1 MNREAFNKALM
12 SFGVTS
18 YVIYGDVTDETSYKQ
33 NVKETVGINTET
45 NESILSEE
53 PSISW
58 SLLEPKYLEEINRVP
73 FEQLREMR
81 NYYLSKCDWT
91 RMDDNQLSEFRKLE
105 WEEYRQKLRELPSIS
120 SPKLNQ
126 NGMLDMSSIDW
137 PVPPS

>member
-1 MNREAFNKALM
+1 MNREALNKTLM

-18 YVIYGDVTDETSYKQ
+18 YVIYGDVTDEASYKQ

-58 SLLEPKYLEEINRVP
+58 SLLESKYLEEINRVP
-73 FEQLREMR
+73 FEHLREMR

-91 RMDDNQLSEFRKLE
+91 RMDDNQLSESKKLE

-120 SPKLNQ
+120 SPKLDQ
-126 NGMLDMSSIDW
+126 FGMLDMSSVDW

>member
-1 MNREAFNKALM
+1 MSREALNKALM

-18 YVIYGDVTDETSYKQ
+18 YVIYGDVTDEESYKQ

-53 PSISW
+53 PSVSW

-91 RMDDNQLSEFRKLE
+91 RMDDNQLSESKKLE
-105 WEEYRQKLRELPSIS
+105 WEEYRQKLRELPSTS
-120 SPKLNQ
+120 SPKLDQ
-126 NGMLDMSSIDW
+126 FGMLDMSSVDW
-137 PVPPS
+137 PVPPH